1 MDELVDGDVVEQLRR
16 TFRAHAS
23 STRSDWSGLAAAASA
38 VAGRPLRR
46 RVDLVRDAIV
56 SDVGSGFD
64 LLNGVVDASLAEPG
78 FRGWA
83 IWPVTEAVA
92 ELAVG
97 GAQGSGRGGEQT
109 FEQGLELM
117 RRLTSRLSAEFA
129 LRTFLLA
136 DPDRT
141 VRVVQHWCDDDDEHV
156 RRLASE
162 GTRSYLPWARQVPA
176 LHARPDL
183 TLPIVDGLYRDESEY
198 VRRSVGNHVNDLSRR
213 HPDVAVQVGSRWLT
227 SPDGNTPALVR
238 RAFRTLVKAGDERAL
253 AALGFG
259 GTAAVTGPLL
269 DRTTV
274 QVGEDLEIR
283 ATVRNAGA
291 TRAQFAVDYVVHYRK
306 ARGPNAPKVF
316 KIATLTLDP
325 GESRELVKRRS
336 FAPTS
341 TRVLHPG
348 PHTVELQ
355 VNGRRHGEAR
365 VELRAASSGERP

>member
-1 MDELVDGDVVEQLRR
+1 MGTMDELVDGDVVEQLRR
-16 TFRAHAS
+16 TFRAHAG
-23 STRSDWSGLAAAASA
+23 STRPDWPALAAAASA
-38 VAGRPLRR
+38 VAGQPLRR
-46 RVDLVRDAIV
+46 RVDLVRDAVV

-64 LLNGVVDASLAEPG
+64 LLAGVVDASLAEPG

-97 GAQGSGRGGEQT
+97 GEQT
-109 FEQGLELM
+109 FERGLELL

-129 LRTFLLA
+129 LRIFLLA
-136 DPDRT
+136 DADRT
-141 VRVVQHWCDDDDEHV
+141 LRVVQHWCDDDDEHV

-176 LHARPDL
+176 LHARPAL
-183 TLPIVDGLYRDESEY
+183 TQPILDALYRDESEY

-213 HPDVAVQVGSRWLT
+213 HPDVAVEVGSRWLT
-227 SPDGNTPALVR
+227 APDGNTPAQVR
-238 RAFRTLVKAGDERAL
+238 RAFRTLVKAGDQRAL

-269 DRTTV
+269 DRSTV
-274 QVGEDLEIR
+274 RVGEDLEVR

-291 TRAQFAVDYVVHYRK
+291 TRARFAVDYVVHYRK
-306 ARGPNAPKVF
+306 ARGPDTPKVF
-316 KIATLTLDP
+316 KMATVTLDP

-348 PHTVELQ
+348 PHRVELQ

-365 VELRAASSGERP
+365 LELRAASSPPRG